1 MTNYKAKLKTDITL
15 FQLIELFRFLIK
27 YLNIEINQTTY
38 DKLPSAIKK
47 HFEKIT

>member
-1 MTNYKAKLKTDITL
+1 MANYKAKLKTDITL

-27 YLNIEINQTTY
+27 YLNIEITETQYNN
-38 DKLPSAIKK
+38 LPSAVKK